1 MMDTIVDG
9 GQDDFKFM
17 IVHVDDIEITPEN
30 RINETNSESTVTRRK
45 TSVEIKTSHNHI
57 EAQMMKA

>member
-9 GQDDFKFM
+9 GQDDFKLM
-17 IVHVDDIEITPEN
+17 IVHVDDIEITPGN

-45 TSVEIKTSHNHI
+45 TSVEIKTNHNHI